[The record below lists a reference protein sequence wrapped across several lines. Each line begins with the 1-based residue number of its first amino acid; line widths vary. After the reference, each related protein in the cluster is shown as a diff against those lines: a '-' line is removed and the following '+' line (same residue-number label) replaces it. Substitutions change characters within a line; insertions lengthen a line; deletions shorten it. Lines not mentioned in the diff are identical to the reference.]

1 MAAGLHDEERRQFE
15 RLLRQQRLD
24 RIGDRMAVLENFLT
38 SEEHHTAEGWHQLLK
53 NHGLD
58 LGEAFVAETL
68 ELLVSFGLAM
78 RREFEGGPP
87 RYEHRHLGEH
97 HDHLICTACGS
108 ITEFH
113 DPALETMKSQAAS
126 QHGFH
131 ALRHKLQIYGLC
143 EKCRSARQ
151 PSMPLAMASPG
162 ERVRVEKLTGGHAAK
177 RQLEELGLNLGV
189 EVEVIS
195 ANGGPMVLAVKGTRL
210 AMGRGVAQKVLVSQL
225 TDN

>member
-1 MAAGLHDEERRQFE
+1 MVGGLHSEERRQFE
-15 RLLRQQRLD
+15 RLLRQQRMGRL
-24 RIGDRMAVLENFLT
+24 GDRMAVLETFLT
-38 SEEHHTAEGWHQLLK
+38 SEEHHTAQGWHNLLK
-53 NHGLD
+53 QSGVD

-68 ELLVSFGLAM
+68 ELLVKFGLAM

-108 ITEFH
+108 ISEFH
-113 DPALETMKSQAAS
+113 DPELEAMKSRAAS

-143 EKCRSARQ
+143 EKCRSTRQ
-151 PSMPLAMASPG
+151 PGMPLAMASPG
-162 ERVRVEKLTGGHAAK
+162 ERLRVEQLTGGKEAR
-177 RQLEELGLNLGV
+177 RQLEDLGLNLGT
-189 EVEVIS
+189 EIEVIS

-210 AMGRGVAQKVLVSQL
+210 AMGRGVAQKVLVSQIS
-225 TDN
+225 DK

>member
-1 MAAGLHDEERRQFE
+1 LSTGLHNEERRQFE
-15 RLLRQQRLD
+15 RLLGQQRLG

-38 SEEHHTAEGWHQLLK
+38 SEEHHTAQGWHQLLK
-53 NHGLD
+53 SRGVD
-58 LGEAFVAETL
+58 LEEDFVAETL
-68 ELLVSFGLAM
+68 ELLVRFGLAM

-113 DPALETMKSQAAS
+113 DPALEAMKSQAAS

-143 EKCRSARQ
+143 EKCRKARQ
-151 PSMPLAMASPG
+151 TSMPLAMASPG
-162 ERVRVEKLTGGHAAK
+162 ERLKVDQLIGGQQAR
-177 RQLEELGLNLGV
+177 RQLEDLGLNVGA

-195 ANGGPMVLAVKGTRL
+195 SNGGPMVLAVKGSRL
-210 AMGRGVAQKVLVSQL
+210 AMGRGVAQKVLVSQIS
-225 TDN
+225 DN

>member
-1 MAAGLHDEERRQFE
+1 MASGMHSEERRQFE
-15 RLLRQQRLD
+15 RLLRQQRLG

-38 SEEHHTAEGWHQLLK
+38 SEEHHTAEGWHQFLK
-53 NHGLD
+53 SRGVD
-58 LGEAFVAETL
+58 LGESFVAQTL
-68 ELLVSFGLAM
+68 ELLVRFGLAM

-97 HDHLICTACGS
+97 HDHLICTACGT

-113 DPALETMKSQAAS
+113 DPALEAMKSQAAS

-151 PSMPLAMASPG
+151 PSMPLAMASAG
-162 ERVRVEKLTGGHAAK
+162 ERLRVEGLTGGQAAK

-189 EVEVIS
+189 EIEVIS
-195 ANGGPMVLAVKGTRL
+195 ANGGPMVLVVKGTRL
-210 AMGRGVAQKVLVSQL
+210 AMGRGVAQKVLVSQIS
-225 TDN
+225 DN